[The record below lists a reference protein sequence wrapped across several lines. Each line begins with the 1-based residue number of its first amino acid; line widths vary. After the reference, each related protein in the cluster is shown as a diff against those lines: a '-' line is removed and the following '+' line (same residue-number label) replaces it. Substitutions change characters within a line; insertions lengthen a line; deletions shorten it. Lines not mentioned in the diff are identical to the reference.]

1 MWLTVK
7 WHSLRNERDDVW
19 RKSRQND
26 HGSKGFSVSV
36 STASRAPGCEIAN
49 SFGFDDVGTL
59 KKNISHFE
67 FSFALVDC
75 SLVPG
80 LALIPLQI
88 TTKLIMMKSDN
99 VIQN

>member
-59 KKNISHFE
+59 EKNIIHFE

-75 SLVPG
+75 CCVNFF
-80 LALIPLQI
+80 IC
-88 TTKLIMMKSDN
+88 
-99 VIQN
+99 